1 MSESFGWD
9 ANFAIAKALQARHPD
24 IDLEDVSLRNIYEW
38 TLQLPEFDDDPA
50 LANDEILLAI
60 YKDWLEELLELQSD
74 ED

>member
-24 IDLEDVSLRNIYEW
+24 IDLEEVSLRNIYEW
-38 TLQLPEFDDDPA
+38 TLQLPAFDDDPD

-74 ED
+74 EE